1 MSIRD
6 NAAARAA
13 FEHVL
18 GALDRLQA
26 SGIAVIGVF
35 YGGGK
40 PVVVVDRKPPFVR
53 GGLKQRQVIG
63 AQVQHTYAAPFH
75 GVQLQW
81 LVVTPIVR
89 EVGHA

>member
-1 MSIRD
+1 MSIKD

-13 FEHVL
+13 FDTVL

-26 SGIAVIGVF
+26 DRITVIGVF
-35 YGGGK
+35 YGGSK
-40 PVVVVDRKPPFVR
+40 PVVIVDRKPAFVR
-53 GGLKQRQVIG
+53 GGLKQRQVVG
-63 AQVQHTYAAPFH
+63 AQVQRTYAAPFH